1 MESINKGYITLKGFA
16 AVILIGLATYAVIS
30 GVRLAERYVEAKE
43 IETRYINDEG
53 YIIDLKEMQIYMGT
67 KNGDFIKYDQ
77 SKDGRI

>member
-1 MESINKGYITLKGFA
+1 MKNYLKGIA
-16 AVILIGLATYAVIS
+16 ATILISLATYAVIS

-67 KNGDFIKYDQ
+67 KNGDFIKYNQ